1 MPFFPPFGDLETR
14 RCPFVFASGQSV
26 AVPSRWKVE
35 EEEFGHTSTYNIGR
49 TQSQHTVL
57 QRVRQ
62 ELFSPKYIEQHLPIN
77 K

>member
-1 MPFFPPFGDLETR
+1 M
-14 RCPFVFASGQSV
+14 
-26 AVPSRWKVE
+26 AVPGRRKAE

-49 TQSQHTVL
+49 TWSRHAVL